1 MTSASAIAGVP
12 SSRPLWLDV
21 APDPV
26 FGTHHA
32 PRPETAQRTAV
43 LILPPWGWDE
53 VTSYAARR
61 AWAERLAA
69 DGHHALRIDLPG
81 TGDSGGSPSD
91 PDRVPAWTDAV
102 SSAAAW
108 LRSQP
113 GVTRVAAIGL
123 GIGGLVASR
132 SIAQGAAID
141 DLVLW
146 SAPVRGRSFLRE
158 LRAFAAM
165 QSSRY
170 SLTGEPEPELLP
182 EGWLEV
188 GGFVLSAETVA
199 DLGPLEVTDI
209 PPGRVQR
216 ALLLERDGMGHDA
229 ALEAALVDRGVTV
242 DAAKGDGWTAMVF
255 HPERYAP
262 PLDVFDRV
270 GAWLADAPA
279 GGAPALAQPTPTALD
294 TVTLQLEGRSVQE
307 SAVRIDQPF
316 GRLFGILGRPA
327 DAPATD
333 LCAVFLNAGAV
344 RRIGPNRLWVE
355 GARRWNARGIPTIR
369 MDLEGIGDADG
380 DPRRYLDV
388 GNYYTPEYGAEVGAT
403 LDELGRRGFGPRFV
417 VIGLCAGGYWAFQT
431 AADDRRIVEAIILNP
446 RAMMWDPDLLTR
458 REARKVERL
467 LEPGLWNSIIH
478 GEIPASRM
486 LSVSRAVARRSAA
499 TAFGAVRRLGA
510 GRRDTSTPGGTV
522 ETRLDA
528 LREHGTRTILAFSGD
543 EPVYGELEDEGL
555 FTQLGRWPNLSVER
569 LPGVDHTV
577 RPIAAQRAVHE
588 LLGREVERL
597 LGAGPG

>member
-1 MTSASAIAGVP
+1 MTRLGGVP
-12 SSRPLWLDV
+12 LARPLWLDV

-32 PRPETAQRTAV
+32 PAPGTVRPTAV

-53 VTSYAARR
+53 VTSYASRR

-81 TGDSGGSPSD
+81 TGDSGGAPAD
-91 PDRVPAWTDAV
+91 PDRVQAWTDAV

-123 GIGGLVASR
+123 GLGGLIASR
-132 SIAQGAAID
+132 AIAQGAPID
-141 DLVLW
+141 DLALW

-182 EGWLEV
+182 EGWVEV

-199 DLGPLEVTDI
+199 DLGPLEMTDI
-209 PPGRVQR
+209 PTGSLER

-229 ALEAALVDRGVTV
+229 KLEAALAERGVAVT
-242 DAAKGDGWTAMVF
+242 AARGDGWTAMAF
-255 HPERYAP
+255 HPERYTP
-262 PLDVFDRV
+262 PLGVFDRV
-270 GAWLADAPA
+270 AAWLADAPT
-279 GGAPALAQPTPTALD
+279 GPGTAPDRPPPTAYD
-294 TVTLQLEGRSVQE
+294 TVTLDLEARSVHE
-307 SAVRIDQPF
+307 RAVRIEQPF
-316 GRLFGILGRPA
+316 GHLFGVLGRPVE
-327 DAPATD
+327 APPTD

-355 GARRWNARGIPTIR
+355 SARHWNARGVPTIR

-380 DPRRYLDV
+380 DPRRWLDV
-388 GNYYTPEYGAEVGAT
+388 GNYYTPEFGAEVGAT
-403 LDELGRRGFGPRFV
+403 LDDLVARGFGPRFV
-417 VIGLCAGGYWAFQT
+417 LIGLCAGGYWAFHT
-431 AADDRRIVEAIILNP
+431 AADDARVVEAIILNA
-446 RAMMWDPDLLTR
+446 RAMFWDPDLLTR

-467 LEPGLWNSIIH
+467 LEPGLWNSVIH
-478 GEIPASRM
+478 GEIPVSRM
-486 LSVSRAVARRSAA
+486 FSVSRAVASRSLAAAAGATRRI
-499 TAFGAVRRLGA
+499 RA
-510 GRRDTSTPGGTV
+510 GRREATGDSPV
-522 ETRLDA
+522 EARLDV
-528 LREHGTRTILAFSGD
+528 LRDRGTRTILAFSGD
-543 EPVYGELEDEGL
+543 EPVHGELEAEGL
-555 FTQLGRWPNLSVER
+555 FGKLDRWPNLEVET

-577 RPIAAQRAVHE
+577 RPVVAQVAVHAMLDRE
-588 LLGREVERL
+588 LERL
-597 LGAGPG
+597 LRD